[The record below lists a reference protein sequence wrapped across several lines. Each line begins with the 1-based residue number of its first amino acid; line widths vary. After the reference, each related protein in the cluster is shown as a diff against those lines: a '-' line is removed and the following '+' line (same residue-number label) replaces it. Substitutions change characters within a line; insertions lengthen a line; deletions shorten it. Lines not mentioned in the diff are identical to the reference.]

1 MLMTGVR
8 SMNGRF
14 VFMAGIREEK
24 SQVNRFQKK
33 KKSLRKSAIQEL

>member
-33 KKSLRKSAIQEL
+33 KKKNLANKK